1 MKILA
6 SDYDGTLR
14 TEEYVSKED
23 IDAIKKFQNVG
34 NLFGIVTGR
43 SMESLKNEIA
53 RNGFTYDFIV
63 TNNGGVIY
71 DKDQNLLQCNYMDF
85 DKALHIIEY
94 IKTIDCVSYVI
105 NDGFHR
111 YKYTVDQQQVDRKY
125 GNVEDT
131 NVLQEEIFNKR
142 KIAQLVISLNDSQL
156 AHEISDY
163 INRNY
168 KGYAVAYINVNCV
181 DIVPEGVSKAEGLT
195 YIENYLHLQHEDI
208 YTIGDSFNDLPM
220 LHAFNGCT
228 VKNAKDIIQ
237 KEIGIV
243 YESVADCI
251 ENLLK

>member
-14 TEEYVSKED
+14 TAEYVSKED
-23 IDAIKKFQNVG
+23 IEAIKKFQEAG

-43 SMESLKNEIA
+43 SMESLKNEIE

-94 IKTIDCVSYVI
+94 IKTLPCVSYVI

-111 YKYTVDQQQVDRKY
+111 YKYTVDDHQVDHKY
-125 GNVEDT
+125 GNVKDT
-131 NVLQEEIFNKR
+131 SVLQEEIFKKK
-142 KIAQLVISLNDSQL
+142 KIAQLVISLNDVDL
-156 AHEISDY
+156 AHQVSEY
-163 INRNY
+163 INSEY

-181 DIVPEGVSKAEGLT
+181 DIVPEGVSKAEGLG
-195 YIENYLHLQHEDI
+195 YIEKHLGLQHEDI
-208 YTIGDSFNDLPM
+208 HAIGDSYNDLPM
-220 LHAFNGCT
+220 LHAFAGCT
-228 VKNAKDIIQ
+228 VKNAKETIQ
-237 KEIGIV
+237 EEIGIV
-243 YESVADCI
+243 YENVADCI
-251 ENLLK
+251 DHLMK